1 MKMEKP
7 KSITEICKMLDI
19 TSRTVRYYE
28 QCGLI
33 KTVRESRT
41 APRRLDSENTERLRK
56 IRFLKYLGLSLEEI
70 AVIIDNEEKAA
81 DIVLGKAAEISAEI
95 RAMKKR
101 ITLLQDVLTVAEQG
115 GDIYSVGLKKEQRE
129 GSDENLRIAA
139 GITRLFLER
148 RFSEIAPYCRKEMQ
162 MLPPEYYEANWD
174 MVLKPCG
181 AFRSF
186 GEQIADGSKITNILI
201 YEKLS
206 LAVNVWINGGV
217 VTGIL
222 LNFIKNE
229 DGTMVPVQPEEMID
243 HV

>member
-1 MKMEKP
+1 
-7 KSITEICKMLDI
+7 
-19 TSRTVRYYE
+19 
-28 QCGLI
+28 
-33 KTVRESRT
+33 
-41 APRRLDSENTERLRK
+41 
-56 IRFLKYLGLSLEEI
+56 
-70 AVIIDNEEKAA
+70 
-81 DIVLGKAAEISAEI
+81 
-95 RAMKKR
+95 
-101 ITLLQDVLTVAEQG
+101 
-115 GDIYSVGLKKEQRE
+115 
-129 GSDENLRIAA
+129 
-139 GITRLFLER
+139 
-148 RFSEIAPYCRKEMQ
+148 